1 MSESFLSPEEQD
13 IAARLQNYNRRIRTM
28 RAASSDLTPEE
39 LTADGMKTC
48 ARCTDD

>member
-28 RAASSDLTPEE
+28 RAASSDLTTEE

-48 ARCTDD
+48 ARRTDD